1 MVGHISSAS
10 FLWIVLVWLSVPSV
24 EAIQQVQNKSL
35 EAHIQEVTGRESVVN
50 CGEYEISAPRSVES
64 LRTSLVCAED
74 AAKQHKPFRIV
85 VHLQGIDSSVAH
97 GVLSSATGSAYWFHY
112 DSAPCGAPGW
122 CADRFETTA
131 CRLSD
136 VVVLVHADGRYELGL
151 KR

>member
-1 MVGHISSAS
+1 MVGHISSAP
-10 FLWIVLVWLSVPSV
+10 FLWIVLAWLSVPSV

-35 EAHIQEVTGRESVVN
+35 EAHIQEVTGRETVVN
-50 CGEYEISAPRSVES
+50 CGRYRYRRRGAWRFSGVA
-64 LRTSLVCAED
+64 VCAED

-97 GVLSSATGSAYWFHY
+97 GVLSNATGSASRFHY

-136 VVVLVHADGRYELGL
+136 VVVVSMRTDVTNWD
-151 KR
+151 